1 MDRNSNFDYRNFF
14 YPGPAP
20 LPVQIYPVNGDPRF
34 PFHFPSGTP
43 NTNMA
48 RRGSASPSA
57 RENITADEAA
67 LDQASPPT
75 GGVVAKR
82 DSAASAAASQ
92 ATTTT
97 APVKLDH
104 VIQGLSHLLGEATAF
119 CEESLKTHKEVV
131 AVAGFAGH
139 ATRNRLWRELLES
152 RFEASGVHKDL
163 LHTLVPRVRRY
174 TQQAQQ
180 AAAAAARDDHHPPGG
195 GGGPDEAGSDDGD
208 AHYRLALMVDKLSA
222 QCDWIG
228 RASRKAL
235 GNSAACEDMV
245 ELMREM
251 KELCG
256 KIVPG
261 VEAAPQDGQEG
272 GDRQY

>member
-34 PFHFPSGTP
+34 PFHFPSGAP
-43 NTNMA
+43 DTNMA

-57 RENITADEAA
+57 REDITAADEAA
-67 LDQASPPT
+67 LDQAASASPPT
-75 GGVVAKR
+75 GGMVAKR
-82 DSAASAAASQ
+82 DQ
-92 ATTTT
+92 ATTTP
-97 APVKLDH
+97 PVKLDH

-163 LHTLVPRVRRY
+163 LLTLVPRVRRY

-180 AAAAAARDDHHPPGG
+180 AAAARDGHPPSGG
-195 GGGPDEAGSDDGD
+195 DPADEAGSDDGD
-208 AHYRLALMVDKLSA
+208 AHYRLALMADKLSA

-235 GNSAACEDMV
+235 GSSAACEDMV

>member
-1 MDRNSNFDYRNFF
+1 MDRNGNFDYRNFF

-34 PFHFPSGTP
+34 PFHFPPGTP
-43 NTNMA
+43 NNHMA
-48 RRGSASPSA
+48 RRDSASPTA
-57 RENITADEAA
+57 REDVTADEAA
-67 LDQASPPT
+67 LDQPASASPPT
-75 GGVVAKR
+75 GGDMVAKR
-82 DSAASAAASQ
+82 DAASASL
-92 ATTTT
+92 ATTTP
-97 APVKLDH
+97 PVKLDH
-104 VIQGLSHLLGEATAF
+104 VVQGLSHLLEEAIAF
-119 CEESLKTHKEVV
+119 CEECLKTHKEVV

-139 ATRNRLWRELLES
+139 ATRNSLWRELLES

-180 AAAAAARDDHHPPGG
+180 AAARDDPSSG
-195 GGGPDEAGSDDGD
+195 GSDEGGDEGD
-208 AHYRLALMVDKLSA
+208 AHYRLALMADKLSA
-222 QCDWIG
+222 QCGWIG

-235 GNSAACEDMV
+235 ASSAACEDMV
-245 ELMREM
+245 GLMREM
-251 KELCG
+251 RELCG

-261 VEAAPQDGQEG
+261 AEAAPQDGQDG

>member
-43 NTNMA
+43 NLNMN
-48 RRGSASPSA
+48 RGESASPSA
-57 RENITADEAA
+57 REDITADEAA
-67 LDQASPPT
+67 LDQAASASPPS
-75 GGVVAKR
+75 GGMVAKR
-82 DSAASAAASQ
+82 DAASASQ
-92 ATTTT
+92 ATTT

-104 VIQGLSHLLGEATAF
+104 VVQGLSHLLGEAISF
-119 CEESLKTHKEVV
+119 CEECLKTHKEVL

-139 ATRNRLWRELLES
+139 ATRNSLWRELLES
-152 RFEASGVHKDL
+152 RFDASGVHKDL

-180 AAAAAARDDHHPPGG
+180 AARDDPSASS
-195 GGGPDEAGSDDGD
+195 EEGSGDRD
-208 AHYRLALMVDKLSA
+208 AHCRLTLMADKLSA
-222 QCDWIG
+222 QCGWIG
-228 RASRKAL
+228 RASGKAL
-235 GNSAACEDMV
+235 GSSAACEDMV
-245 ELMREM
+245 GLMREM
-251 KELCG
+251 MELCG

>member
-1 MDRNSNFDYRNFF
+1 MDRNGNLDYRNFF

-43 NTNMA
+43 NMNMA
-48 RRGSASPSA
+48 RRDSASPSA
-57 RENITADEAA
+57 REDVTADEAA
-67 LDQASPPT
+67 LDQAASASPPT
-75 GGVVAKR
+75 GGMVAKR
-82 DSAASAAASQ
+82 DAAAAQ
-92 ATTTT
+92 ATTT

-104 VIQGLSHLLGEATAF
+104 VIQGLSHLLEEAITF
-119 CEESLKTHKEVV
+119 CEECLKTHKEVV

-139 ATRNRLWRELLES
+139 ATRNSLWRELLES

-180 AAAAAARDDHHPPGG
+180 ASRDDPS
-195 GGGPDEAGSDDGD
+195 GSSEEGDDRD
-208 AHYRLALMVDKLSA
+208 AHYRLALMADRLSA
-222 QCDWIG
+222 QCNWIG
-228 RASRKAL
+228 QANRKAL
-235 GNSAACEDMV
+235 GSRAACENMV

-251 KELCG
+251 RELCG
-256 KIVPG
+256 KIVPPG
-261 VEAAPQDGQEG
+261 EAAPQDGQEG

>member
-1 MDRNSNFDYRNFF
+1 MDRNGNFDYRNFF

-48 RRGSASPSA
+48 RRDSASPSA
-57 RENITADEAA
+57 REDITADEAA
-67 LDQASPPT
+67 LDPAASASPPS
-75 GGVVAKR
+75 GGMVAKR
-82 DSAASAAASQ
+82 DAAAAQ
-92 ATTTT
+92 ATTTP
-97 APVKLDH
+97 PVKLDH
-104 VIQGLSHLLGEATAF
+104 VVQGLSHLLEDAIAF
-119 CEESLKTHKEVV
+119 CEECLKTHKEVV

-139 ATRNRLWRELLES
+139 ATRNSLWRELLES

-180 AAAAAARDDHHPPGG
+180 AAARDYQPSGSS
-195 GGGPDEAGSDDGD
+195 DEGSDDRD
-208 AHYRLALMVDKLSA
+208 AHYRLALMTDKLSA
-222 QCDWIG
+222 HCDWIS
-228 RASRKAL
+228 RANRKAL
-235 GNSAACEDMV
+235 GSSAACENMV

-251 KELCG
+251 MELCG